1 MTHSTHFACNAGITL
16 VHSESARKQARPGL
30 QEEAEEEEPQLQLE
44 RQERAAA
51 AAAAALLLWL
61 ELAAVGEQAGQ
72 EAREALAALLP
83 PPFG

>member
-51 AAAAALLLWL
+51 AAAAAALLLWL

-72 EAREALAALLP
+72 EALAALLP